1 MPRTLATLGTL
12 LLLAGCADARE
23 PVAPS
28 DPSLEIGALAQTDV
42 AGSYVAS
49 VDFTTISLTP
59 RGENCLLEVEGQLD
73 FTGSIVGTAVGRTSA
88 LVFATCEEAATT
100 PPGTHPD
107 VFRSVLEFEGT
118 VNGAPATAD
127 LQYMGRV
134 APGGALDGRLV
145 FSNGVSG
152 RLDADGVVAVGG
164 SYTGSV
170 VVH

>member
-1 MPRTLATLGTL
+1 MTRTVATLGFL
-12 LLLAGCADARE
+12 VVIVGCADA
-23 PVAPS
+23 PGPLAPGGPTR
-28 DPSLEIGALAQTDV
+28 DVVALAGVDV
-42 AGSYVAS
+42 AGGYVAS

-59 RGENCLLEVEGQLD
+59 RGQNCLLEVEGQLD
-73 FTGSIVGTAVGRTSA
+73 FSGSIVGTATGRTSA

-118 VNGAPATAD
+118 VNGEPATAD

-164 SYTGSV
+164 TYSGAV

>member
-1 MPRTLATLGTL
+1 MTRTLATLGIL
-12 LLLAGCADARE
+12 IVLAGCADAPRAI
-23 PVAPS
+23 AP
-28 DPSLEIGALAQTDV
+28 DGAAFDAAALAQTSV

-49 VDFTTISLTP
+49 IDFTTISLTP
-59 RGENCLLEVEGQLD
+59 RGQNCLLEVEGQLE
-73 FTGSIVGTAVGRTSA
+73 FTGSIVGTATGRTSA

-118 VNGAPATAD
+118 VNGEPATAD

-145 FSNGVSG
+145 FSNGISG
-152 RLDADGVVAVGG
+152 RLDADGIVAVGG
-164 SYTGSV
+164 TYSGDV